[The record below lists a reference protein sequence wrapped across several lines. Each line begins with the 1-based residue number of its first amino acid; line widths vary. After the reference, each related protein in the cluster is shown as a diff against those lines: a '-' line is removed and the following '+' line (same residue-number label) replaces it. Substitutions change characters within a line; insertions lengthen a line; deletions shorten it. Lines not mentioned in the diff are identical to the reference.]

1 MLELKLTSL
10 IGLCTLI
17 ASTTGCASNA
27 SDVVPTTSAAAKPV
41 SIQRAPWG
49 TVDGKQVT
57 LFTLTNKHGLELKV
71 LSYGGIITE
80 LRVPDRHGKLD
91 DIVLGFD
98 DLESYRE
105 KTPYFGA
112 VIGRI
117 ANRISGA
124 RFSLDGKEYQLAA
137 NDGQNSLHGGRK
149 GWDKVVWDAAA
160 FDTPAGPVVQLS
172 YSSKDG
178 EEGFPGTVNARNT
191 YTLTHDN
198 ELKVEMEATTDRT
211 TIVNMAHHTYWNLA
225 GQASGTVLEQEMQ
238 IDADEYTPVDPVLK
252 TQNGR
257 VEPVAGTPFDFRA
270 SKPLGKD
277 LKAAGGNPA
286 GFDTNWVVR
295 GEPHTLR
302 HVLRAKDPKSGRVLT
317 LQADQPGVQLY
328 TGNFLDGT
336 LRGKGGVSYPQYGA
350 FCVETQKFPNSINV
364 PAWRAEVVL
373 EPGQV
378 YVSTMIHTFT
388 VE

>member
-1 MLELKLTSL
+1 MLDLKLTLL
-10 IGLCTLI
+10 IGLCTVI
-17 ASTTGCASNA
+17 ASTPGCANKA
-27 SDVVPTTSAAAKPV
+27 TDVTPTTSAAVTPV
-41 SIQRAPWG
+41 SIQRTPWG
-49 TVDGKQVT
+49 SVDGKQVT

-80 LRVPDRHGKLD
+80 FRVPDRNGKLD

-112 VIGRI
+112 VVGRI

-137 NDGQNSLHGGRK
+137 NDGKNSLHGGRK

-172 YSSKDG
+172 YTSKDG

-225 GQASGTVLEQEMQ
+225 GQASGTVVDQEMQ
-238 IDADEYTPVDPVLK
+238 IDADEYTPVDPELK

-257 VEPVAGTPFDFRA
+257 VEPVAGTPFDFRTT
-270 SKPLGKD
+270 KPLGKD
-277 LKAAGGNPA
+277 LKATGTDPL

-295 GEPHTLR
+295 GEPNALR
-302 HVLRAKDPKSGRVLT
+302 RVLRAKDPKSGRVLT

-328 TGNFLDGT
+328 TGNYLDGS
-336 LRGKGGVSYPQYGA
+336 LSGKGGVHYPQYGA
-350 FCVETQKFPNSINV
+350 FCVETQKFPNAINV
-364 PAWRAEVVL
+364 PAWRAQVVL

-378 YVSTMIHTFT
+378 YVSTMIHTFS

>member
-1 MLELKLTSL
+1 
-10 IGLCTLI
+10 
-17 ASTTGCASNA
+17 
-27 SDVVPTTSAAAKPV
+27 
-41 SIQRAPWG
+41 
-49 TVDGKQVT
+49 
-57 LFTLTNKHGLELKV
+57 
-71 LSYGGIITE
+71 
-80 LRVPDRHGKLD
+80 
-91 DIVLGFD
+91 
-98 DLESYRE
+98 
-105 KTPYFGA
+105 
-112 VIGRI
+112 
-117 ANRISGA
+117 
-124 RFSLDGKEYQLAA
+124 
-137 NDGQNSLHGGRK
+137 
-149 GWDKVVWDAAA
+149 
-160 FDTPAGPVVQLS
+160 
-172 YSSKDG
+172 
-178 EEGFPGTVNARNT
+178 
-191 YTLTHDN
+191 
-198 ELKVEMEATTDRT
+198 
-211 TIVNMAHHTYWNLA
+211 
-225 GQASGTVLEQEMQ
+225 MQ

-257 VEPVAGTPFDFRA
+257 VEPVAGTPFDFRT

>member
-1 MLELKLTSL
+1 M
-10 IGLCTLI
+10 I

-27 SDVVPTTSAAAKPV
+27 TDVPSATSPAAKPV
-41 SIQRAPWG
+41 SIQRTPWG
-49 TVDGKQVT
+49 SVDGKQIT
-57 LFTLTNKHGLELKV
+57 LFTLTNRHGLELKV

-80 LRVPDRHGKLD
+80 LRVPDRHGKFD

-112 VIGRI
+112 IIGRV

-124 RFSLDGKEYQLAA
+124 RFALGGKEYLLAS
-137 NDGQNSLHGGRK
+137 NDGKNSLHGGRK

-160 FDTPAGPVVQLS
+160 FDTPAGPAVQLS
-172 YSSKDG
+172 YLSKDG
-178 EEGFPGTVNARNT
+178 DEGFPGTVNARNT

-198 ELKVEMEATTDRT
+198 ELKVEMEATTDSPT
-211 TIVNMAHHTYWNLA
+211 VINMAHHTYWNLA
-225 GQASGTVLEQEMQ
+225 GQASGPVFDQEMQ
-238 IDADEYTPVDPVLK
+238 IDADEYTPVDPLLN

-257 VEPVAGTPFDFRA
+257 VEPVAGTPFDFRTA
-270 SKPLGKD
+270 KPLGRD
-277 LKAAGGNPA
+277 LKAAGGNPP
-286 GFDTNWVVR
+286 GFDTNWIVR
-295 GEPHTLR
+295 GEPHALR
-302 HVLRAKDPKSGRVLT
+302 RVLRAKDPKSGRVLT

-336 LRGKGGVSYPQYGA
+336 LRGKGGTIYQQYGA
-350 FCVETQKFPNSINV
+350 FCIETQRFPNSINV
-364 PAWRAEVVL
+364 PAWRSEVVL

-378 YVSTMIHTFT
+378 YVSTMVHTFS

>member
-1 MLELKLTSL
+1 MLALKLTTL

-17 ASTTGCASNA
+17 ASTTGCANNA
-27 SDVVPTTSAAAKPV
+27 TEVPPATSAAAKPA
-41 SIQRAPWG
+41 SILRAPWG
-49 TVDGKQVT
+49 SVDGKPVT

-80 LRVPDRHGKLD
+80 LRVPDRDGKLD
-91 DIVLGFD
+91 DVVLGFD

-105 KTPYFGA
+105 KSPYFGA
-112 VIGRI
+112 VVGRV

-124 RFSLDGKEYQLAA
+124 RFSLDGKEYVLAA
-137 NDGQNSLHGGRK
+137 NDGKNSLHGGRK
-149 GWDKVVWDAAA
+149 AWDKVVWDAAA

-198 ELKVEMEATTDRT
+198 ELKIEMEATTDQAT
-211 TIVNMAHHTYWNLA
+211 VVNMAHHTYWNLA
-225 GQASGTVLEQEMQ
+225 GQGSGAVLDQELQ
-238 IDADEYTPVDPVLK
+238 IDADEYTPVDPELN

-257 VEPVAGTPFDFRA
+257 VEPVAGTPFDFR
-270 SKPLGKD
+270 STKPLGKD
-277 LKAAGGNPA
+277 LKAAGGNPQ

-302 HVLRAKDPKSGRVLT
+302 RVLRAKDPKSGRVLT

-328 TGNFLDGT
+328 TGNFLDGS
-336 LRGKGGVSYPQYGA
+336 LKGKGGASYVQYGA
-350 FCVETQKFPNSINV
+350 FCIETQKFPNSINV

-373 EPGQV
+373 EPGQH
-378 YVSTMIHTFT
+378 YVSTMIHTFS